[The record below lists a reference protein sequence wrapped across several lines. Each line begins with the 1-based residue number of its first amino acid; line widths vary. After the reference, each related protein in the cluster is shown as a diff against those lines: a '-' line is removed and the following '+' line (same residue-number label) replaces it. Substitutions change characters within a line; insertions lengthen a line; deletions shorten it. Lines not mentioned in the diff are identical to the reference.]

1 MESKGAICS
10 DSDGWMS
17 IKTLEECQNAV
28 PFIKS
33 KIPDIPDHVKT
44 EQSEVYPKGCYAYT
58 MRSSAFGIYF
68 NPHQSGSRSVSS
80 RVVCIDEGR

>member
-33 KIPDIPDHVKT
+33 KIPDIPDQVKRQQR
-44 EQSEVYPKGCYAYT
+44 EWYPKGCYAYT
-58 MRSSAFGIYF
+58 IRSSGFGIYF
-68 NPHQSGSRSVSS
+68 NTHQSGRRSETSRE
-80 RVVCIDEGR
+80 VCIDEGR